1 MDRALRQK
9 RKANNRFTWTVYT
22 QPLPR
27 LLSTVEQKTDV
38 ASYHWVHLKV
48 TFRLAVNSILRK
60 NNHGDTPSKSL
71 FITRKDL
78 NELLVLAFKT
88 SLMSHWS
95 SPAVGVMQ
103 DRKLALGWEVMFVFK
118 IISGKAR

>member
-1 MDRALRQK
+1 MDQAQRQK
-9 RKANNRFTWTVYT
+9 GKANNRFTWTDYT
-22 QPLPR
+22 QPHAEP
-27 LLSTVEQKTDV
+27 SCTIEQKTDV

-48 TFRLAVNSILRK
+48 TFRLAVNSLLRE
-60 NNHGDTPSKSL
+60 NNYGETSSKSL

-95 SPAVGVMQ
+95 SPAVGVME

-118 IISGKAR
+118 ITSGKAR

>member
-1 MDRALRQK
+1 MDWAQRQK

-22 QPLPR
+22 QPHAEP
-27 LLSTVEQKTDV
+27 SCTIEQKTDV

-48 TFRLAVNSILRK
+48 TFRLTVNSILGE
-60 NNHGDTPSKSL
+60 NNHGGTSSKSL

-78 NELLVLAFKT
+78 KELLVLAFKT

-95 SPAVGVMQ
+95 SPAVGVMMQEQRAGSWLRSDVCVQ
-103 DRKLALGWEVMFVFK
+103 DY
-118 IISGKAR
+118 